1 VTAEDLRVARQ
12 AMALNEVSLMLRS
25 GYKEQA
31 IIAEISRRRVS
42 EKPDGKMED
51 SLRRSGASPAL
62 IQALKTDANVLTRNQ
77 KRAYDNLAAD
87 RASRT
92 EQERVARE
100 DEAPGRLEAANKE
113 RQRKQLLAEQTLQ
126 IARNNEERVEAYDK
140 AELAYKMQ
148 KQSLQT
154 QIAEQGALI
163 YRLRGFGTK
172 ESQLTEHN
180 AKLNGLKEQLRNL
193 KEPMR

>member
-12 AMALNEVSLMLRS
+12 AMAISEVSLMLRS

-42 EKPDGKMED
+42 GKPDAKTED
-51 SLRRSGASPAL
+51 MLRRSGASPAL

-77 KRAYDNLAAD
+77 KRAYDKLTAE
-87 RASRT
+87 RTSRT

-100 DEAPGRLEAANKE
+100 DEAPGQLEAANKE
-113 RQRKQLLAEQTLQ
+113 RQRKQMLAEQTLQ

-140 AELAYKMQ
+140 AERAYKMQ

-163 YRLRGFGTK
+163 NRLRSFGQK

-180 AKLNGLKEQLRNL
+180 AKLNGLKEQLRDL